1 MSDKMD
7 NAIVHAKIVGHNNEN
22 PLKAP
27 NKDFESSKEDCS
39 SEIMSREVKPGDVL
53 PSSLKKLQ
61 VGDFCTQK
69 LFLQQMSGLKKRIPK
84 QIMSLEEKYLRHCLE
99 LIHMS
104 AMRANSWPMPS
115 KVNFLPDGFSSRVV
129 GGGSAC
135 DALFLFSSGA
145 ENVVISS
152 SMDPIVGSITG
163 STSMINLL
171 SSPLLRQLGA
181 SDDDVNY
188 GNTSTIDVREP
199 LSSVGISSLGGLSL
213 GSSQDLQKK
222 RVVPEDQIFG
232 SEPVH
237 KRLVSLSSTN
247 STFSDPSSSS
257 SSSSSSSAYCQGMLH
272 CSWNN
277 GFPRYVFS
285 VEDQREVYT
294 TNLSKVESLRDEGLD
309 YIYMFHSRAGKSEN
323 EIHDEESDLV
333 GKMRVSTSFT
343 LCPFRT
349 EVMETQFS
357 LYATGHHSEGG
368 IHTSNQMV
376 RKNKGISKKV
386 ANIFRG
392 NHSYRQRTSS
402 KFDGSFI
409 IQDNL
414 LEPSKEGDVLLE
426 SSFPSN
432 LELAAIV
439 VKDHIPCSQKKVEVG
454 GWGLKFLK
462 EDGHRKTNASP
473 ATQSVP
479 CEPCHRCSSMDV
491 LVPADFHG
499 GPKTKSG
506 GPSSLVERWRS
517 GGSCDCGGWD
527 IGCPLTVLNT
537 GPNNKDDLYQ
547 AGVFGKSNSFEL
559 FTKGCKQSM
568 PVIEVKNVHDGLYY
582 IQYQSTLSALQSLAI
597 VVAIIHSHSPT
608 LKPKVYRN

>member
-1 MSDKMD
+1 MSEKMD

-22 PLKAP
+22 PL
-27 NKDFESSKEDCS
+27 NKDFESSKEDCLS
-39 SEIMSREVKPGDVL
+39 DIISKPGDVL

-61 VGDFCTQK
+61 VSDFCTQK

-99 LIHMS
+99 LIHM
-104 AMRANSWPMPS
+104 RANSWPMPS
-115 KVNFLPDGFSSRVV
+115 KVNFLADGFSSRVV
-129 GGGSAC
+129 GGGSGC

-181 SDDDVNY
+181 SDDVNY
-188 GNTSTIDVREP
+188 GNTSAIDVREP
-199 LSSVGISSLGGLSL
+199 LSSVGTSSLGGFSL

-222 RVVPEDQIFG
+222 RVVHEDQIFG

-257 SSSSSSSAYCQGMLH
+257 SSSSSSSGAYCQGMLH

-309 YIYMFHSRAGKSEN
+309 YIYMFHSRAGKCEN
-323 EIHDEESDLV
+323 EVDDEESDLV

-343 LCPFRT
+343 LCPFGT

-357 LYATGHHSEGG
+357 LCATGHHSEGG
-368 IHTSNQMV
+368 IHTSNQTV
-376 RKNKGISKKV
+376 RKKKGISKKV

-392 NHSYRQRTSS
+392 NHSYRQRSSS
-402 KFDGSFI
+402 KFDGSFV
-409 IQDNL
+409 IQDKL
-414 LEPSKEGDVLLE
+414 LEPSKEGNV
-426 SSFPSN
+426 FPSN

-439 VKDHIPCSQKKVEVG
+439 VKDHIRCSQKKVEVG

-462 EDGHRKTNASP
+462 EDGHRKTNAS
-473 ATQSVP
+473 QSVP
-479 CEPCHRCSSMDV
+479 CDRCTSMDV

-527 IGCPLTVLNT
+527 IGCPLTVLNAE
-537 GPNNKDDLYQ
+537 PNNKDDLYQ

-559 FTKGCKQSM
+559 YTKGCKQSM
-568 PVIEVKNVHDGLYY
+568 AVIEVKNVHDGLYY
-582 IQYQSTLSALQSLAI
+582 IQYRSTLSALQSLSIA
-597 VVAIIHSHSPT
+597 VAIIHSHSPT

>member
-1 MSDKMD
+1 MR
-7 NAIVHAKIVGHNNEN
+7 AKIVGYDNEN
-22 PLKAP
+22 PLQAP
-27 NKDFESSKEDCS
+27 NKDFESSKEDCL
-39 SEIMSREVKPGDVL
+39 SEITSREVKPGDLL
-53 PSSLKKLQ
+53 PSSLKKLKIS
-61 VGDFCTQK
+61 DFCTQR
-69 LFLQQMSGLKKRIPK
+69 LFLQQISGLKKRIPK
-84 QIMSLEEKYLRHCLE
+84 QIMSLEENYLRHCLE

-115 KVNFLPDGFSSRVV
+115 KVEFLPDGFSSRVV
-129 GGGSAC
+129 GGGSGC

-163 STSMINLL
+163 STSMVNLL

-181 SDDDVNY
+181 SDDDIDY
-188 GNTSTIDVREP
+188 GKTSEIDVREP
-199 LSSVGISSLGGLSL
+199 LSSVGGGLSL
-213 GSSQDLQKK
+213 GSSQDLEKK

-237 KRLVSLSSTN
+237 KRFVSLSSTN
-247 STFSDPSSSS
+247 STFSDPSSSCS
-257 SSSSSSSAYCQGMLH
+257 SSSSSSNAYCQGMLH

-294 TNLSKVESLRDEGLD
+294 TYLSKVESLRGEGLD
-309 YIYMFHSRAGKSEN
+309 YIYMFHSRKREN
-323 EIHDEESDLV
+323 ETHDEESDLV

-343 LCPFRT
+343 LCQFGT
-349 EVMETQFS
+349 EIMETQFS
-357 LYATGHHSEGG
+357 LCATGRHGEEGG
-368 IHTSNQMV
+368 IHTSNQTV

-392 NHSYRQRTSS
+392 NQSYRQRSSS
-402 KFDGSFI
+402 KFDGSFV
-409 IQDNL
+409 IQDKL
-414 LEPSKEGDVLLE
+414 LEPSKEGNVFLE

-439 VKDHIPCSQKKVEVG
+439 VKDHIRCSEKKVEVG

-462 EDGHRKTNASP
+462 EDGHRKTNA
-473 ATQSVP
+473 
-479 CEPCHRCSSMDV
+479 CEPCHHCSSMDV

-527 IGCPLTVLNT
+527 IGCPLTVLNA
-537 GPNNKDDLYQ
+537 GPNNKDNLYQ

-559 FTKGCKQSM
+559 FTKGCKQCL

-582 IQYQSTLSALQSLAI
+582 IQYQSTVSALQSFSIA
-597 VVAIIHSHSPT
+597 VAIIHSHSPT